1 MRPDA
6 DEKLMLVVVEADDV
20 DGWIRAVEWEKFGV
34 EDQGGCRA
42 VVLLFVCC
50 CLRELRG
57 YAVG

>member
-42 VVLLFVCC
+42 VVLLF
-50 CLRELRG
+50 LSAAASGSFEAAL
-57 YAVG
+57 